1 MVEDKIDPKSLE
13 AMKIFTMETDKA
25 NDKFKKLEQHM
36 SKFTRDMNMANVRT
50 LDFARNWKAMSKIDA
65 FANANKSLNQMNQSM
80 KDFTAVRK
88 GADTQQASPRATETV
103 LPEQSSKVEIGTL
116 RIDVSGVTDKT
127 DKEKLARDISQRVT
141 RALKT
146 QTGGPVSSGGYNRG
160 L

>member
-1 MVEDKIDPKSLE
+1 MVEDKIDPRSVE
-13 AMKIFTMETDKA
+13 AMKIFRMETDKV

-50 LDFARNWKAMSKIDA
+50 MDFARNWKAMSKIDA

-80 KDFTAVRK
+80 KDFTAVKK
-88 GADTQQASPRATETV
+88 GANTQPAAPVAREPAPIEQAS
-103 LPEQSSKVEIGTL
+103 KVDIGTL

-146 QTGGPVSSGGYNRG
+146 QTGGPVSSGGFNRG